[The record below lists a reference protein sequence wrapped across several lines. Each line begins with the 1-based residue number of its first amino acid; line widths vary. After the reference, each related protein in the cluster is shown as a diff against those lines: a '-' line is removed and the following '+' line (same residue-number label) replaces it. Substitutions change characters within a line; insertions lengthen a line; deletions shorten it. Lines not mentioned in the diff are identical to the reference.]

1 MPHQF
6 AYLYMYGTAGL
17 LDAVNDDG
25 AYSSIDELIWPDV
38 AAVSLDFSTDV
49 FEAVLDLALQE
60 VNDEDDTTGFD
71 DKEMVARYHRGNVH
85 QELTSEAWGV
95 EQNNAIAQVWTYTF
109 YEGTAEHHNPHPL
122 FVIGVQKRY
131 LSGPK

>member
-49 FEAVLDLALQE
+49 FEAVLDLALQD
-60 VNDEDDTTGFD
+60 VNDEDDAFLD
-71 DKEMVARYHRGNVH
+71 EEEMVARYHRGNVY
-85 QELTSEAWGV
+85 QELTSEAWGE